1 MSLSVSESLTIKNH
15 VLIKKVQVR
24 ILAGVCYRYKISHS
38 KVVKH
43 VLLLD
48 GNKSFIITV
57 DVTQSEITWS
67 LHAAIIRTR
76 LKFLKIEDNFLY

>member
-1 MSLSVSESLTIKNH
+1 MSLSVSESLTIKKQ

-43 VLLLD
+43 ILLLD
-48 GNKSFIITV
+48 GNKSFIITE
-57 DVTQSEITWS
+57 DITQSEITWS

-76 LKFLKIEDNFLY
+76 SKFLKIEDNFLY